1 MRQEERSSGERGG
14 DAAGSMES
22 NPSPV
27 YCTILSKSA
36 IAQPGVLNLKN
47 KNKNQ
52 ETVFHD
58 V

>member
-1 MRQEERSSGERGG
+1 MMLLERG
-14 DAAGSMES
+14 MECGVEA
-22 NPSPV
+22 NPSPI

-36 IAQPGVLNLKN
+36 IAQPGVLNLKD